1 VPRPGRDVE
10 TRAPLGRRE
19 RKKLETK
26 ERIVG
31 SALALFGTRGYDAT
45 TIEDIGERAD
55 VSRATV
61 FNYFA
66 RKEDIASELI
76 GRRRAE
82 LAEHIAEAREKT
94 DNTSERLS
102 QSLVGLARD
111 YEADP
116 ATGRAIIRAWLHA
129 GGPLLPDASI
139 SAALLTEVIREGQQH
154 GDVPP
159 KVDATRAGLVVLD
172 TYLGVLYRWV
182 ADENGRF
189 NFEKNLAATLD
200 LVLTGIGCQPPKPV
214 RKRRS
219 NKPAGR

>member
-1 VPRPGRDVE
+1 VPRPGRDAE
-10 TRAPLGRRE
+10 THAPLGRRE

-94 DNTSERLS
+94 GNTSERLS
-102 QSLVGLARD
+102 RSLVGLARD

-139 SAALLTEVIREGQQH
+139 SAALLTEVIREGQQQ

-159 KVDATRAGLVVLD
+159 NVDATRAGLVVLD

-182 ADENGRF
+182 ADENGRY
-189 NFEKNLAATLD
+189 NFARNLAATLD

-214 RKRRS
+214 RTRRS
-219 NKPAGR
+219 KPAGR